1 MHGAVGS
8 RDVKKRIMELLA
20 SEAQPMT
27 ISEIAKRVGVSW
39 ATAKTNVLELS
50 QENLLNVK
58 KFGRNWI
65 VWKELGAERRERGR
79 RTCSVFKRR

>member
-8 RDVKKRIMELLA
+8 RDVKKRIMELLV

-65 VWKELGAERRERGR
+65 VWKELGKKRER